1 MRVAAARA
9 VARAQR
15 GSSVARSI
23 GSAAARAAGSA
34 RTRRR
39 GSAHTCGG
47 AAARAARRGSGGAAR
62 GSAASCCGARG
73 SAHARGGA
81 ACIASRQRRGG
92 GGSALRGIMARGEAA
107 FTCHGCGG
115 HDEEEYVAAT
125 AAAVDEVAQGAA
137 ATDRVFRHVR
147 GPEAR
152 SRPPLAGGGG
162 RRCAAHGCGSS
173 YTELQ
178 VQVRQLI
185 LVVIEY
191 EAATV
196 GRQRVAVPTGGRP
209 GGE

>member
-9 VARAQR
+9 AAHAQR
-15 GSSVARSI
+15 GSSVARGI

-39 GSAHTCGG
+39 GSAHSRGG
-47 AAARAARRGSGGAAR
+47 AAARATRRGSGGAAR
-62 GSAASCCGARG
+62 GSAVSCCGTRG

-137 ATDRVFRHVR
+137 ATNRVFRHVH

-152 SRPPLAGGGG
+152 SRPRWRAGGGAGALHMVVAAVTPSSAAVNSYICIG
-162 RRCAAHGCGSS
+162 RRAPDHFSKQAP
-173 YTELQ
+173 
-178 VQVRQLI
+178 
-185 LVVIEY
+185 
-191 EAATV
+191 ATSLKNLPV
-196 GRQRVAVPTGGRP
+196 NSI
-209 GGE
+209 